1 MQNDVTTVLFCL
13 SCCHKKYSCTVI
25 LSVNV
30 KLVIGSFLFSRYS
43 LEHSLYTSDNGK
55 GHYSYVQALSEALW
69 QPQSEEMLNSV
80 VPQSEE
86 TLNSVV
92 RGKQMVESDFRV
104 SLERTFY
111 ERDRKHIQNVF
122 KNTPKLFRVRHW
134 AKQAARIVTGK
145 ER

>member
-1 MQNDVTTVLFCL
+1 MPSL
-13 SCCHKKYSCTVI
+13 
-25 LSVNV
+25 
-30 KLVIGSFLFSRYS
+30 IGSFLFSRYS

-80 VPQSEE
+80 VPEE
-86 TLNSVV
+86 MLNSVV
-92 RGKQMVESDFRV
+92 RGKQMVELDFRV

-122 KNTPKLFRVRHW
+122 TNTPKLFRVRHW